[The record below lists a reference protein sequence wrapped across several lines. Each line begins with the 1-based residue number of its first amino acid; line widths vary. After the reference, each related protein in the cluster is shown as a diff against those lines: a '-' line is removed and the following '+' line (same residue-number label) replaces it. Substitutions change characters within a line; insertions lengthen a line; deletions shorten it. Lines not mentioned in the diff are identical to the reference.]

1 MSGKCRTNRER
12 SRCEDHV
19 SLQFQSSRTYV
30 TVLIYIEDSLVG
42 VIVIISMTNEE
53 RIDNEDESGWAC
65 DIDRIRLKECG
76 GYLRKRT

>member
-1 MSGKCRTNRER
+1 M
-12 SRCEDHV
+12 
-19 SLQFQSSRTYV
+19 SLQFQSSRPYV

-76 GYLRKRT
+76 GYLRKRDANGIHQNKPDYLPRRH

>member
-1 MSGKCRTNRER
+1 M
-12 SRCEDHV
+12 
-19 SLQFQSSRTYV
+19 SLQFQSSRPYV

-42 VIVIISMTNEE
+42 VIVIISMTNEV